1 MSLARADA
9 AGRGST
15 LRHWLAGQR
24 GIALAVLIFAVMFT
38 VYGMKQEVGLSP
50 GILNTAANKGVLLAL
65 VAMAQTIPVLTGGL
79 DLSVGTVYVLAN
91 CLASVIVVGDPLQT
105 TLGVIGVLLA
115 GTACGMLNGLI
126 VVYGRLQPIIVT
138 LATSSVYFG
147 ISLILRP
154 EPGGSV
160 NPDLAIFMTSNLG
173 ASLGSEFGAVKLVL
187 NYVPISLLL
196 LVLVVLVVWIPY
208 RRSVLGRA
216 AYAVGSSEQAAFMS
230 GVPISRARLV
240 AYALGG
246 LLASIAGLM
255 VTFLTF
261 SAIATAG
268 IGADYTLNSIA
279 AVVIGGTSLFGGVGS
294 AIGSIFGAFVLKTV
308 GDLLIVFDINP
319 VLQPLFVGVVL
330 LAAVSFGSL
339 RLLRIKNK
347 LDLYR

>member
-1 MSLARADA
+1 MSTPQASA
-9 AGRGST
+9 ASGPSRMQGSS
-15 LRHWLAGQR
+15 LWYWLSAQR
-24 GIALAVLIFAVMFT
+24 GIALAVLIFAVMFA
-38 VYGMKQEVGLSP
+38 VYGLQQENGLSP
-50 GILNTAANKGVLLAL
+50 GMVNTAANKGVLLAL

-79 DLSVGTVYVLAN
+79 DLSVGMIYVLAN
-91 CLASVIVVGDPLQT
+91 CLASVIVDGDPFQT

-115 GTACGMLNGLI
+115 GMICGALNGLI

-138 LATSSVYFG
+138 LATSGVYFG
-147 ISLILRP
+147 IALVFRP

-160 NPDLAIFMTSNLG
+160 NPDLAVFMTS
-173 ASLGSEFGAVKLVL
+173 SVFDIPV
-187 NYVPISLLL
+187 SLLL
-196 LVLVVLVVWIPY
+196 LLATILFVWIPY

-216 AYAVGSSEQAAFMS
+216 ALAAGSSEQAAYMS
-230 GVPISRARLV
+230 GVPVKQAKFL
-240 AYALGG
+240 AYTLGG
-246 LLASIAGLM
+246 FLAALAGLM

-261 SAIATAG
+261 SGIATAVT
-268 IGADYTLNSIA
+268 GADYTLNSIA

-330 LAAVSFGSL
+330 LLAVSLGSL